1 MKEGIAEILQKVS
14 KQKTK
19 KDKMSMLLK
28 LKDSTPH
35 IFTIL
40 KYIFKQ
46 SILWDLPEGNPPY
59 KPQPKEADLQ
69 NVLYSDF
76 RRVKIFMKGEYP
88 QMKPMKREILFIE
101 FLESL
106 DPDDAKLII
115 SMKDKKS
122 PYKGCLLYTSPSPRD
137 LMRSRMPS
145 SA

>member
-1 MKEGIAEILQKVS
+1 MKEGIAEILQKIS

-28 LKDSTPH
+28 SKDSTPH
-35 IFTIL
+35 IFTML
-40 KYIFKQ
+40 KYIFNQ
-46 SILWDLPEGNPPY
+46 SILWDLPEGSPPY
-59 KPQPKEADLQ
+59 KSQPKEADLQ

-106 DPDDAKLII
+106 DPDDAKLVIA
-115 SMKDKKS
+115 MKDKKS
-122 PYKGCLLYTSPSPRD
+122 PYKGLTKKLICDTYPNDTVGW
-137 LMRSRMPS
+137 
-145 SA
+145 

>member
-1 MKEGIAEILQKVS
+1 MKEGIAEILQKIS

-28 LKDSTPH
+28 SKDSTPH
-35 IFTIL
+35 IFTML
-40 KYIFKQ
+40 KYIFNQ
-46 SILWDLPEGNPPY
+46 NILWDLPEGDPPY
-59 KPQPKEADLQ
+59 KSQPKEADLQ

-106 DPDDAKLII
+106 DPDDAKLVIA
-115 SMKDKKS
+115 MKDKKS
-122 PYKGCLLYTSPSPRD
+122 PYKGLTKKLICDTYPNDTVGW
-137 LMRSRMPS
+137 
-145 SA
+145 

>member
-1 MKEGIAEILQKVS
+1 VKEGIAEILQKIS

-122 PYKGCLLYTSPSPRD
+122 PYKGLTKKLICDTYPKDTVD
-137 LMRSRMPS
+137 W
-145 SA
+145 

>member
-122 PYKGCLLYTSPSPRD
+122 PYKGLTKKLICDTYPKDTVD
-137 LMRSRMPS
+137 W
-145 SA
+145 

>member
-1 MKEGIAEILQKVS
+1 MKEGIAEILQKIS

-35 IFTIL
+35 IFTML
-40 KYIFKQ
+40 KYIFNQ
-46 SILWDLPEGNPPY
+46 SILWDLPEGAPPY
-59 KPQPKEADLQ
+59 KSQPKEADLQ

-88 QMKPMKREILFIE
+88 QMKPIKREILFIE

-106 DPDDAKLII
+106 DPDDAKLVIA
-115 SMKDKKS
+115 MKDKKS
-122 PYKGCLLYTSPSPRD
+122 PYKGLTKKLICDTYPNDTVGW
-137 LMRSRMPS
+137 
-145 SA
+145 

>member
-35 IFTIL
+35 IFTTL

-59 KPQPKEADLQ
+59 KSQPKESDLQ
-69 NVLYSDF
+69 HMLYSEF
-76 RRVKIFMKGEYP
+76 RRLKIFMKGEYP

-106 DPDDAKLII
+106 DPDDAKLVIA
-115 SMKDKKS
+115 MKDKKS
-122 PYKGCLLYTSPSPRD
+122 PYKGLTKKLVCDAYPKDTVGW
-137 LMRSRMPS
+137 
-145 SA
+145 

>member
-59 KPQPKEADLQ
+59 KSQPKESDLQ
-69 NVLYSDF
+69 HMLYSEF
-76 RRVKIFMKGEYP
+76 RRLKIFMKGEYP
-88 QMKPMKREILFIE
+88 QMKPIKREILFIE

-106 DPDDAKLII
+106 DPDDAKLVIA
-115 SMKDKKS
+115 MKDKKS
-122 PYKGCLLYTSPSPRD
+122 PYKGLTKKLICDTYPKDTVGW
-137 LMRSRMPS
+137 
-145 SA
+145 

>member
-106 DPDDAKLII
+106 DPDDAKLVI

-122 PYKGCLLYTSPSPRD
+122 PYNGLTKKLICDTYPKDTVD
-137 LMRSRMPS
+137 W
-145 SA
+145 

>member
-59 KPQPKEADLQ
+59 KSQPKESDLQ
-69 NVLYSDF
+69 HMLYSEF
-76 RRVKIFMKGEYP
+76 RRLKIFMKGEYP

-106 DPDDAKLII
+106 DPDDAKLVI

-122 PYKGCLLYTSPSPRD
+122 PYKGLTKKLICDTYPKDTVGW
-137 LMRSRMPS
+137 
-145 SA
+145 

>member
-35 IFTIL
+35 IFTML
-40 KYIFKQ
+40 KYIFNQ
-46 SILWDLPEGNPPY
+46 SILWDLPEGSPPY
-59 KPQPKEADLQ
+59 KSQPKEADLQ

-106 DPDDAKLII
+106 DPDDAKLVI

-122 PYKGCLLYTSPSPRD
+122 PYKGLTKKLICDTYPKDTVGW
-137 LMRSRMPS
+137 
-145 SA
+145 

>member
-122 PYKGCLLYTSPSPRD
+122 PYKGLTKKLICDTYPKDTVGW
-137 LMRSRMPS
+137 
-145 SA
+145 

>member
-1 MKEGIAEILQKVS
+1 VKEGIAEILQKVS

-122 PYKGCLLYTSPSPRD
+122 PYKGLTKKLICDTYPKDTVD
-137 LMRSRMPS
+137 W
-145 SA
+145 